1 LRTIAPGTGTTK
13 ARSTGAPR
21 SHEAP
26 RRSVVFRKF
35 FVFSRLARE
44 PRRLEGREHHE
55 ATKHHEGCRSGKLR
69 VFGPGTG
76 TTKTRSAGA
85 PRSHEAP
92 RRPSFR
98 KTSCFRAW
106 HGKHEDSKCGS
117 TTKPRSTTKAVVP
130 ESFVFSRLT
139 REPRRLEA
147 PGNHEATKHHGGR
160 VVFRKTVVLSRLARE
175 PRRLQARSTAKPR
188 STTKVV

>member
-106 HGKHEDSKCGS
+106 HGNHEGSKRRE
-117 TTKPRSTTKAVVP
+117 TTKPRSTTEVVGLG
-130 ESFVFSRLT
+130 SISWTRLT
-139 REPRRLEA
+139 
-147 PGNHEATKHHGGR
+147 NHTAMARFASYATG
-160 VVFRKTVVLSRLARE
+160 L
-175 PRRLQARSTAKPR
+175 
-188 STTKVV
+188 